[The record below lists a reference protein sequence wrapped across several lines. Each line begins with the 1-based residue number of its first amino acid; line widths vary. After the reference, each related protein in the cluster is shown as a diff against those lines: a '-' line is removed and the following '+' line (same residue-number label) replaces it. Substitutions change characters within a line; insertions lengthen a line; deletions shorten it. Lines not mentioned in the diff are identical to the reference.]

1 MNESINSCLENDNMF
16 DPHQAMLVAYRN
28 EAMCRRACGAV
39 VGLPSRRLPARVRF
53 PVWDRPG
60 VAPGF
65 IPREGTGVRVY
76 RCVVCVRV

>member
-1 MNESINSCLENDNMF
+1 M
-16 DPHQAMLVAYRN
+16 
-28 EAMCRRACGAV
+28 CGAV
-39 VGLPSRRLPARVRF
+39 WRRRRQTKHALNLSYGVIIIFANAPARTPVAEATRPVRF

-65 IPREGTGVRVY
+65 IPKEGTGVRVCVRVY